1 MSEGTTAIGQK
12 DDAAVTDPALAAS
25 MIALLKGMLTQL
37 GGTGGMVVDIRET
50 GGVALAADDAVA
62 GAAAPVPMGGIYNSG
77 LPTYTALDRT
87 QAQFTSRGFLLSSVA
102 GVGLTGADGFL
113 NSSTAYIGSESAP
126 GTNARLLVVG
136 TDLFNGTSWDRW
148 TKPNATSRILSA
160 AASTN
165 ATSAKASAGN
175 LHKIIAVSKRASDCF
190 LKLYNKA
197 SAPTVGTDTPV
208 MTICIPANAS
218 IDLDF
223 DARYF
228 ATGIAY
234 ALTTGVA
241 DADTGALTAGD
252 VIGLNLGYA

>member
-12 DDAAVTDPALAAS
+12 DDAAVTDPALNAS

-37 GGTGGMVVDIRET
+37 GGTGGMVVDLRET
-50 GGVALAADDAVA
+50 GGNALAVDDAAA
-62 GAAAPVPMGGIYNSG
+62 GTTVPVPVGGAYNTT
-77 LPTYTALDRT
+77 LPTYTNGDRT
-87 QAQFTSRGFLLSSVA
+87 QLQFDSRGGLLAVLKDGSSASLA
-102 GVGLTGADGFL
+102 GVLAPTADGVAAA
-113 NSSTAYIGSESAP
+113 TGV
-126 GTNARLLVVG
+126 VVG
-136 TDLFNGTSWDRW
+136 RSQGMMFNGATWDREA
-148 TKPNATSRILSA
+148 KPNATSRILSA